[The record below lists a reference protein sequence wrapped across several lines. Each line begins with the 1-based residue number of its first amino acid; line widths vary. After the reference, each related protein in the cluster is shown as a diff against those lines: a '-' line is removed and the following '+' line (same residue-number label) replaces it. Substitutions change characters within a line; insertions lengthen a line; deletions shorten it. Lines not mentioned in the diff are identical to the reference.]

1 MKRMK
6 GCLLVLILIASA
18 TGMAWANAGI
28 PIVDPEDNRL
38 LFDPDPGVRLLKET
52 VRFEFEE
59 PRDPTLAR
67 VDVVYLLENERPE
80 DRTVEM
86 VFVSPAPE
94 GAGFRVSVG
103 GKPLE
108 GVRTE
113 PMETLP
119 KNWSASGRLSVV
131 EPVSGRSLDNSPSR
145 IGSGPQS
152 FRGTAF
158 RFELPA
164 GKPTD
169 LAISYNSRGG
179 FYRYGEVIN
188 RVFSHLYYLTPAA
201 FYTGEPEVTL
211 EVSLPETGAY
221 AFHSN
226 IAMEKGPDG
235 DYRTRLEKLPETEW
249 LFSFAS
255 TEGLILGTNNRKAH
269 NGGILAGSGL
279 LWVAAWILWKKRG
292 RKGLAALAGLG
303 GAGCLYF
310 LRPSYGTVFL
320 MYLSAPFVAVLAIA
334 WFAGVQIAKRKKSPR
349 L

>member
-6 GCLLVLILIASA
+6 GCLLVLILIASI

-28 PIVDPEDNRL
+28 PIVDPDDNRL

-52 VRFEFEE
+52 VRFRFEE
-59 PRDPTLAR
+59 PGDPTLAR

-80 DRTVEM
+80 DRMVEM
-86 VFVSPAPE
+86 VFVSPEPE
-94 GAGFRVSVG
+94 GSGFRVSVG
-103 GKPLE
+103 GNPLE

-131 EPVSGRSLDNSPSR
+131 EPVSGRGLDRSPSR
-145 IGSGPQS
+145 IGSGREN
-152 FRGTAF
+152 FWGTAF
-158 RFELPA
+158 QFELPA
-164 GKPTD
+164 GKPTV
-169 LAISYNSRGG
+169 LAISYQSRGG
-179 FYRYGEVIN
+179 FYRYDEVIN
-188 RVFSHLYYLTPAA
+188 RVHSQLYYLTPAE
-201 FYTGEPEVTL
+201 FYSGEPEVTL
-211 EVSLPETGAY
+211 EVSLPETGHY

-226 IAMEKGPDG
+226 LPMEAVGEG
-235 DYRTRLEKLPETEW
+235 AYRASLEGLPETEW

-255 TEGLILGTNNRKAH
+255 TEGLVLGTNNRKVH
-269 NGGILAGSGL
+269 NSWILAGSGL
-279 LWVAAWILWKKRG
+279 LWVAAWAVWKKRG
-292 RKGLAALAGLG
+292 RKGLAALGGLAA
-303 GAGCLYF
+303 AGCLYF
-310 LRPSYGTVFL
+310 LRPSYGTIFL